1 MKKKKKTQNIK
12 FKIII
17 KWLVRI
23 LSALVCL
30 AIVAGFSLWIYLR
43 STVPDWCGKIE
54 IGSLIKPVRIIRD
67 NYGIPHI
74 FAENEEDAYF
84 AAGFVHAQERLF
96 QMDVSRRYAGGRL
109 AELTGKRSVTSDKK
123 MKSLQLT
130 ALAREEWNS
139 ASASVKRLVGRYT
152 DGVNYVIK
160 NGPVSLEYKLLGCKP
175 AKWAPADSILVWL
188 AFGWDLSGTGGELT
202 NGVVY
207 NRLGKDWTGFLRD
220 NRLSDGTVIN
230 SASGEE
236 TASASDIFNAPAGR
250 LADINT
256 IDWAIDKRWDKPNET
271 MPSGSGWV
279 VNGTMTKNGKP
290 LLVSDFYLDAAI
302 PTKFHTMHI
311 SCPDINFTGAF
322 LPGVPFPVMGHNSRI
337 AWGMA
342 PLGADTVDFR
352 ELNWKDR
359 RKTKL
364 SAADGTDVRSSK
376 ITEKIKIKDAS
387 PKDKATISTD
397 FGNCINNDQKMLPPL
412 TVLWTGSYRS
422 KNFDALYRLGKS
434 GNREEFLSAISEL
447 SLPHFNV
454 VYADMEGNIG
464 YYPSG
469 RLPDRGKYSG
479 ALPLKAGKDT
489 QWKGFIGEKTKPI
502 VFNPKQGYLIAA
514 GNPIGATGVSN
525 LISTDYDLPF
535 RAERIE
541 QLIKTGKVFTPDSM
555 AKILSDTYSTEAE
568 TVLAVF
574 KDIKLDNPWLN
585 ELLKRLKKWD
595 KRFEGGAEPAIYLA
609 FRQQLLWFVLS
620 DDIREIAPG
629 MTSFSTDRIA
639 PLLRA
644 MKLRKFSRDYSPL
657 EGRNWID
664 DRISDSTEDINL
676 ILKFSLGATSN
687 YLMKYFTG
695 RWEKKHWED
704 FHTVDFIHPLW
715 RQGLS
720 EKIFCRRFIGIN
732 GGQDTVL
739 NTMWWK
745 NYPFRAKR
753 IPALRMIIDLGDL
766 DNSLMIKNTGQT
778 AHPVSREFTDEL
790 ELMLEGKYKKLL
802 YTKTLIDKEKDDEL
816 ILAPA
821 EKK

>member
-1 MKKKKKTQNIK
+1 MKKKTQNKK
-12 FKIII
+12 FKIIT

-23 LSALVCL
+23 LSALICL
-30 AIVAGFSLWIYLR
+30 AIVAILSLWIYLR
-43 STVPDWCGKIE
+43 STVPDWSGKIE
-54 IGSLIKPVRIIRD
+54 IGSLIKPVGIIRD

-84 AAGFVHAQERLF
+84 ATGFVHAQERLF

-109 AELTGKRSVTSDKK
+109 AELIGRRSVTSDKK
-123 MKSLQLT
+123 MKTLQLE

-139 ASASVKRLVGRYT
+139 ASANVKRLVVRYT

-175 AKWAPADSILVWL
+175 EKWIPEDSILVWL
-188 AFGWDLSGTGGELT
+188 AFGWDMSGTGGELT

-220 NRLSDGTVIN
+220 NRLADGAVIN
-230 SASGEE
+230 AGSGKEV
-236 TASASDIFNAPAGR
+236 ASAPDIFNAPTGGV
-250 LADINT
+250 ADINA
-256 IDWAIDKRWDKPNET
+256 IEWAIDKRWDKPNEAI
-271 MPSGSGWV
+271 PSGSGWV

-290 LLVSDFYLDAAI
+290 LLVSDFYIDAAV
-302 PTKFHTMHI
+302 PAKFYTMHI
-311 SCPDINFTGAF
+311 SCPDTDFSGVF
-322 LPGVPFPVMGHNSRI
+322 LPGVPFPVMGHNRRV
-337 AWGMA
+337 AWGMT

-352 ELNWKDR
+352 ELSWKDR
-359 RKTKL
+359 KKTEL
-364 SAADGTDVRSSK
+364 STTDGKDVLSTM
-376 ITEKIKIKDAS
+376 ITEKIKIKDDS
-387 PKDKATISTD
+387 PKDKTSISTD
-397 FGNCINNDQKMLPPL
+397 FGNCINNDQKNHPPM
-412 TVLWTGSYRS
+412 TVLWTGSCRS
-422 KNFDALYRLGKS
+422 NDFDALYRLGKS
-434 GNREEFLSAISEL
+434 GNRAEFLSAISEL

-489 QWKGFIGEKTKPI
+489 QWQGFIEEKTKSAF
-502 VFNPKQGYLIAA
+502 FNPAGGYIIAA
-514 GNPIGATGVSN
+514 GNPIGAAGISN

-541 QLIKTGKVFTPDSM
+541 HLIKTGGSFTPDKM
-555 AKILSDTYSTEAE
+555 ADILNDTYSIEAE
-568 TVLAVF
+568 TIIGAV
-574 KDIKLDNPWLN
+574 KNIKLDNPWLN
-585 ELLKRLKKWD
+585 ELLNRLKKWD

-609 FRQQLLWFVLS
+609 FRHQLLWSVLS

-644 MKLRKFSRDYSPL
+644 MKLRRFSRNYSPL
-657 EGRNWID
+657 EDRNWID
-664 DRISDSTEDINL
+664 DRRSSGVEDINL
-676 ILKFSLGATSN
+676 ILKYSLGASSN
-687 YLMKYFTG
+687 YLQKYFTD
-695 RWEKKHWED
+695 RWEKKGWED
-704 FHTVDFIHPLW
+704 FHTVDFLHPLW
-715 RQGLS
+715 RQSLS
-720 EKIFCRRFIGIN
+720 DKLFCRRKIGIN
-732 GGQDTVL
+732 GGQDTVF

-766 DNSLMIKNTGQT
+766 DNSLMIKNTGQA
-778 AHPVSREFTDEL
+778 AHPVSREYTDEL
-790 ELMLEGKYKKLL
+790 ELMLEGKYKKML
-802 YTKTLIDKEKDDEL
+802 YTKELIDKEKDDEL
-816 ILAPA
+816 ILTPGV
-821 EKK
+821 KK